1 MADFKIKSAAGT
13 GNKTLLQGQDQVDS
27 AYAIEIGDAGA
38 TTLTNATLTAGSLAS
53 GVTGGSGLTALG
65 TVTAGNISHA
75 DIVYPAGHVL
85 KITNVPLTSNIDDT
99 GTGQTVIF
107 DTADHV
113 CHGGASNNT
122 TIYPFFDA
130 HIACINSTYR
140 DARKNMRT
148 TYSGATHSPSVSAH
162 TVTLGAYTSFTDA
175 VEREYFFHVT
185 IPLVPVTIS
194 AAGTL
199 SIYLTIENVHSS
211 GRFICYGHATHE
223 SRIRFVEVQ

>member
-1 MADFKIKSAAGT
+1 MADFKIKPAAGT
-13 GNKTLLQGQDQVDS
+13 GNKLILESEDGTDVLTTSDSGVTLAS
-27 AYAIEIGDAGA
+27 
-38 TTLTNATLTAGSLAS
+38 ATLTSPTLNS
-53 GVTGGSGLTALG
+53 PTLVTPALG
-65 TVTAGNISHA
+65 TVASGNLSNTA
-75 DIVYPAGHVL
+75 IVYPAGHVL